1 MTRLFLTLC
10 GAWLLL
16 TSSCTLEAQNNYT
29 VTYPAG
35 QAADKTMAYLTDWDT
50 VEALDSA
57 IVTDGTVRFTGHIDK
72 PIVARINA
80 AGQHGPIF
88 FLEPGD
94 ITIIA
99 EGVTSGTPLNE
110 KMAADRALMEQLS
123 SRYRALDQND
133 SVQAAEARRIVA
145 AYDSIPLKAYQ
156 ANRDN
161 PYGLFMFVQMAY
173 EMPLKELRTEMS
185 ANPALALSAQV
196 KGIVNLKTARA
207 SSDEGDRYK
216 DFSVTYNDTV
226 QTLSSY
232 ITPGRYTLVDYWASW
247 CGPCMR
253 QLKVLKDLYARFHDR
268 GLDVVGVAVWD
279 KPEDTLAAIKAH
291 DLPWPC
297 IINAQTIPTDLYGI
311 QGIPCIMLIGPDG
324 VIISRDRQG
333 NELVGIVEKAM
344 EEHAATLYNNRPSST
359 PLPEETP
366 AAPTD
371 TIPAF

>member
-1 MTRLFLTLC
+1 LMLC

-35 QAADKTMAYLTDWDT
+35 KAADKTMAYLTDWDT
-50 VEALDSA
+50 VETLDSA
-57 IVTDGTVRFTGHIDK
+57 IVTDGVARFAGHIDK
-72 PIVARINA
+72 PVAARINA
-80 AGQHGPIF
+80 GGQHGPIL
-88 FLEPGD
+88 FLEPGE
-94 ITIIA
+94 ITVTA
-99 EGVTSGTPLNE
+99 DGVTQGTPLND

-123 SRYRALDQND
+123 ARYRTLDQND
-133 SVQAAEARRIVA
+133 SLQALEARRIVA
-145 AYDSIPLKAYQ
+145 AYDSIPLKAYR

-161 PYGLFMFVQMAY
+161 PYGLLMYVQMAY
-173 EMPLKELRTEMS
+173 EMPLRDLRTEMS
-185 ANPALALSAQV
+185 ANPMLARSAQL

-207 SSDEGDRYK
+207 STAEGARYK
-216 DFSVTYNDTV
+216 DFSVTYNDSTR
-226 QTLSSY
+226 TLSSY

-291 DLPWPC
+291 ELPWPC
-297 IINAQTIPTDLYGI
+297 IIDAQTIPTDLYGI

-324 VIISRDRQG
+324 VIISRDKQG
-333 NELVGIVEKAM
+333 NELIQIVEKAM
-344 EEHAATLYNNRPSST
+344 EEHAATLYMHH
-359 PLPEETP
+359 
-366 AAPTD
+366 
-371 TIPAF
+371 